1 MTLIDTVYI
10 HNSGGKALLKVLIKK
25 ILKNNLNSFFFLF
38 DSRLDT
44 PLISKLA
51 PENFKIIKASEYN
64 RAVFYKNKQS
74 VFNHF
79 FCFANVPPPI
89 QLVKPVTIYFHNDL
103 ILNSKNTKMGLFQ
116 RIKFQI
122 KKSYIHFKNNK
133 HYHWAVQTDLMKEN
147 LIKELKINSVNILV
161 LPFFNSLIPI
171 LLDVTIPNTFL
182 YVANYTNNK
191 NHEKLIQ
198 AFQLAALKTNQKIT
212 LKLTLAEK
220 DFKILKTQTNYYISN
235 FELINLGILNEES
248 LIEAYQEANFFIYP
262 SLKESFGLPLIE
274 ATNFPGYILASDLDY
289 VHEIISPSLTF
300 DPYIKLEI
308 TAVIL
313 NVLNLKKLKESKA
326 KVINKIDD
334 LITHITNY
342 V

>member
-1 MTLIDTVYI
+1 M
-10 HNSGGKALLKVLIKK
+10 IKK

-44 PLISKLA
+44 NLISKLA

-64 RAVFYKNKQS
+64 RTVFYKNKQS

-116 RIKFQI
+116 RVKFQI

-161 LPFFNSLIPI
+161 LPFFNSLVPI
-171 LLDVTIPNTFL
+171 SLNVTIPNTFL
-182 YVANYTNNK
+182 
-191 NHEKLIQ
+191 
-198 AFQLAALKTNQKIT
+198 
-212 LKLTLAEK
+212 
-220 DFKILKTQTNYYISN
+220 
-235 FELINLGILNEES
+235 
-248 LIEAYQEANFFIYP
+248 
-262 SLKESFGLPLIE
+262 
-274 ATNFPGYILASDLDY
+274 
-289 VHEIISPSLTF
+289 
-300 DPYIKLEI
+300 
-308 TAVIL
+308 
-313 NVLNLKKLKESKA
+313 
-326 KVINKIDD
+326 
-334 LITHITNY
+334 
-342 V
+342 